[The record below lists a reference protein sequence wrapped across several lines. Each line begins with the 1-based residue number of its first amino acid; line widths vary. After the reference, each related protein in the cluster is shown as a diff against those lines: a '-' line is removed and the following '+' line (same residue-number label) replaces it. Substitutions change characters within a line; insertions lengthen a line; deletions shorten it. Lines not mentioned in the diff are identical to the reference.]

1 MKVEQIYTGCLAE
14 AAYYIESNGDAAIID
29 PLRETKPYMD
39 MAMRNGAKIK
49 YIFETHFHADFVS
62 GHQDL
67 ANKTGAQ
74 IVFGPTALP
83 GYNAYVAKDMEIFQ
97 LGNASIQVLHTP
109 GHTMESS
116 TFLLKDEQG
125 KDYAIFTGDTLF
137 IGDVGRPDLVQKVN
151 AEITP
156 EYLGGLLYDSLRNK
170 IMPLADE
177 VIVYPGHGAGSACG
191 KNMSKETTDTLGN
204 QKRINYALRPE
215 IDKEQ
220 FIQEVTEGL
229 VAPPQY
235 FPFNVLMNLK
245 GGLGSIDDIIQ
256 RGTRGLPPKEFQMVW
271 ESEKAVVI
279 DTRGKDEFPKA
290 FIPGSIFIG
299 LDDYFAPWVGA
310 LVIDL
315 KQSILLITDEGREEE
330 AVVRLARVGYD
341 FTKGYLKGGLKA
353 WMQEGFETDTLEE
366 IGASDFESLYLK
378 NPDIHLLDV
387 RKESEFES
395 QHLLGANNFPLDFI
409 NQNMYMLNKDKTYYV
424 HCAGGYRSVI
434 TASILKARGYENVIN
449 ILGGFRALSATSL
462 AKSDFTTPK
471 TML

>member
-1 MKVEQIYTGCLAE
+1 
-14 AAYYIESNGDAAIID
+14 
-29 PLRETKPYMD
+29 
-39 MAMRNGAKIK
+39 
-49 YIFETHFHADFVS
+49 
-62 GHQDL
+62 
-67 ANKTGAQ
+67 
-74 IVFGPTALP
+74 
-83 GYNAYVAKDMEIFQ
+83 
-97 LGNASIQVLHTP
+97 
-109 GHTMESS
+109 
-116 TFLLKDEQG
+116 
-125 KDYAIFTGDTLF
+125 
-137 IGDVGRPDLVQKVN
+137 
-151 AEITP
+151 
-156 EYLGGLLYDSLRNK
+156 
-170 IMPLADE
+170 
-177 VIVYPGHGAGSACG
+177 
-191 KNMSKETTDTLGN
+191 MSKETTDTLGN

-409 NQNMYMLNKDKTYYV
+409 NQNMYMLNKAKTYYV
-424 HCAGGYRSVI
+424 HCAGGYRSII